1 MNLYKIAMNKMKYI
15 LSVLVFGLVFTGC
28 KNNVKQTD
36 EEIEKELSIE
46 EIVNESLSGDQRSQ
60 EQNIK
65 DTVSVGGKVY
75 TYEIHR
81 ISSDDLP
88 TVKGDFSHN
97 AVFYDNTASLKV
109 SLGDKVIYSNTF
121 TKKSF
126 ANFVESEMMSKS
138 ILEGLV
144 FDHAIKG
151 GIQFAAA
158 VGYPQEDD
166 MYVPLL
172 IKVMTDGSVKIEK
185 DPLSSTA
192 SEADLEPETG
202 ESDADLGV

>member
-1 MNLYKIAMNKMKYI
+1 MIKVKYI
-15 LSVLVFGLVFTGC
+15 LPFIAAGLTLSACKGSVP
-28 KNNVKQTD
+28 KTD
-36 EEIEKELSIE
+36 EELEKELSIE
-46 EIVNESLSGDQRSQ
+46 EIVNENMTGEQRSQ
-60 EQNIK
+60 EQNMK

-81 ISSDDLP
+81 FSTDDMP

-97 AVFYDNTASLKV
+97 ATFYDNKASLIV
-109 SLGDKVIYSNTF
+109 TLGDKVVYSNTF
-121 TKKSF
+121 TKNSF
-126 ANFVESEMMSKS
+126 ANFVDPEMMKNS

-144 FDHAIKG
+144 FDHAIAG

-166 MYVPLL
+166 MYVPLR
-172 IKVMTDGSVKIEK
+172 IRVMTDGSVTIEK

-192 SEADLEPETG
+192 SDADIEQEAVV
-202 ESDADLGV
+202 SDADLSV